1 MVLVVLSRLRPL
13 PDWPTGTTA
22 MKRVAM
28 LCSVIPTQRRSAL
41 LPPVPHTAT
50 CLLGLF
56 AVLLTLGGCFLWRS
70 KPDPKVQEMTS
81 HLSPGMMTDEVLALV
96 GPPQRRGQNL
106 FDKRKEYWIYEFVKE
121 QKRKT
126 RSRDADRDDQ
136 ETAVTSELQLLFERG
151 KLVNW
156 NVVPIKE

>member
-1 MVLVVLSRLRPL
+1 MVLVVLSLLRPL
-13 PDWPTGTTA
+13 PGWRAGTTA

-28 LCSVIPTQRRSAL
+28 LYSVIPTLRRSAL
-41 LPPVPHTAT
+41 LLPVPNTAT

-70 KPDPKVQEMTS
+70 KPDTKVQEMTNQ
-81 HLSPGMMTDEVLALV
+81 LSPGMMTDEVLALA

-106 FDKRKEYWIYEFVKE
+106 FDKKKEYWIYEFTKA
-121 QKRKT
+121 QKKKT
-126 RSRDADRDDQ
+126 RSRDAERDDQ
-136 ETAVTSELQLLFERG
+136 ETVVTSELQLLFERG